1 MEDKYMDEIFIP
13 KKIIEKDGIEYV
25 LLDNV
30 FKSEETLKYAVA
42 HNFHIK
48 FICTTYTCA
57 CEILADIQEQEYHLS
72 FKKVPEYIEGSKIC
86 DKIVVYCYKID

>member
-1 MEDKYMDEIFIP
+1 MDENFIP
-13 KKIIEKDGIEYV
+13 KKIVEDDGIEYV

-30 FKSEETLKYAVA
+30 FRSEEIIRYAVA

-57 CEILADIQEQEYHLS
+57 CEILTDIQEQEYHLS
-72 FKKVPEYIEGSKIC
+72 FKKVPEYMEGRKLC
-86 DKIVVYCYKID
+86 DKIVVFCYKMD

>member
-1 MEDKYMDEIFIP
+1 MDEIFIP

-57 CEILADIQEQEYHLS
+57 CEILANIQEQEYQLS

-86 DKIVVYCYKID
+86 DTIVVYCYKID